1 MFKFKYLKS
10 KYMLKKDN
18 MKGGANG
25 QARVQFKFL
34 EEMDDIFAKKPNV
47 QPVSLASNTGHQSI
61 SEIDDTHDIL
71 GEDQQR
77 PGTSNETN
85 IEKTVKKKGT
95 TLLLEN
101 IVGKIEDTEAKKDEK
116 RQKRHEDN
124 LEFKQN
130 MLNTF
135 SNKMDALIE
144 LLKNK

>member
-61 SEIDDTHDIL
+61 SEIDDTHDTL

-85 IEKTVKKKGT
+85 IEKTVKKKGYY
-95 TLLLEN
+95 N
-101 IVGKIEDTEAKKDEK
+101 IIIRK
-116 RQKRHEDN
+116 HCW
-124 LEFKQN
+124 
-130 MLNTF
+130 
-135 SNKMDALIE
+135 
-144 LLKNK
+144 KNRRYRS